1 MRPMQRG
8 QFKLEDDNVAL
19 IYNRKVSASTGH
31 PSMPNVGDTS
41 LSIRSE
47 GGHVWLVDQNGLQVK
62 GVKSVKAI
70 SSVDNVLTEIEIVA
84 YSHDNGEM

>member
-1 MRPMQRG
+1 M
-8 QFKLEDDNVAL
+8 AL

-62 GVKSVKAI
+62 GVISVSA
-70 SSVDNVLTEIEIVA
+70 STSVDSLTTISIEC